1 MALRSRGRKQV
12 IAMRYIFALLAIVVL
27 TSSSALGIV
36 VDGSTSDWD
45 ASLIHSTPNMTS
57 TGGLQINTFGAA
69 VVNGTFYAFMELSR
83 PVSDF
88 DRLYPGAYI
97 NADSSA
103 ATELLYNAGSST
115 TPNYIPI
122 STAAP
127 MLAGT
132 DIILEWGYDAR
143 ITSPTDKLTYYGLND
158 HHDEEIS
165 AANGAHV
172 FASGGSV
179 LEWSAPLSEIVGK
192 LTLLTDSVTASTTW
206 SVAIGGEGHIIDD
219 GTSWGPDVGGPVSV
233 AVPEP
238 GTICLLAGAGL
249 TLILMGLARLRRRS

>member
-1 MALRSRGRKQV
+1 
-12 IAMRYIFALLAIVVL
+12 MRYIFALLAIVVL

-97 NADSSA
+97 NVDSSA

-158 HHDEEIS
+158 HHDGWQKGVRTI
-165 AANGAHV
+165 
-172 FASGGSV
+172 F
-179 LEWSAPLSEIVGK
+179 
-192 LTLLTDSVTASTTW
+192 LLQ
-206 SVAIGGEGHIIDD
+206 
-219 GTSWGPDVGGPVSV
+219 
-233 AVPEP
+233 
-238 GTICLLAGAGL
+238 
-249 TLILMGLARLRRRS
+249 ARLETANLSPCLAPCDQLTMDWCIM